1 MKTEMDIRHASHP
14 DDVKRYDTQTL
25 RNHFLIE
32 SLFEPGHLHMT
43 YTHYDRLVIGGA
55 VPTERPLALEA
66 PQTLKTEYFFERREA
81 GFVNLG
87 GPAIITVDGEQHSLT
102 RLDALYVGKGA
113 KEVTLASAD
122 PADPAKLYFCSANA
136 HQSLPV
142 SKMAIEKANPNHLG
156 SLETSNERTIYQFIH
171 EGGLQSCQLML
182 GITILKPGSIW
193 NTMPAHLHDRRM
205 EAYLYF
211 DLKPDA
217 RVFHMM
223 GLPEESRHIVVANE
237 QAVISPPWSIHSGAG
252 TSNYSFI
259 WAMAGENYTFK
270 DMDSVPMDS
279 LK

>member
-1 MKTEMDIRHASHP
+1 MDIRHASHP
-14 DDVKRYDTQTL
+14 DDVKRYDTEAL
-25 RNHFLIE
+25 RKHFLIE
-32 SLFEPGHLHMT
+32 NLFEAGHIHMT

-55 VPTERPLALEA
+55 VPTEQPLALEA

-87 GPAIITVDGEQHSLT
+87 GPAVITVDGEKHSLA
-102 RLDALYVGKGA
+102 RLDALYVGKGT
-113 KEVTLASAD
+113 KEVLLASENA
-122 PADPAKLYFCSANA
+122 AEPAKLYFCSANA
-136 HQSLPV
+136 HHQLPA
-142 SKMAIEKANPNHLG
+142 SKMAIDKANPNHLG

-211 DLKPDA
+211 DLNADA

-223 GLPEESRHIVVANE
+223 GQAEETRHIVVANE
-237 QAVISPPWSIHSGAG
+237 QGVISPPWSIHSGAG

-270 DMDSVPMDS
+270 DMDIVQMNT